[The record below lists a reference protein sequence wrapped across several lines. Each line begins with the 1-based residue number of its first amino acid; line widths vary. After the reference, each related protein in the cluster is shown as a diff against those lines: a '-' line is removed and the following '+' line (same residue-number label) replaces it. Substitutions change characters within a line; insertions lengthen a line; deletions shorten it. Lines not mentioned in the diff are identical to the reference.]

1 MTLNLNIDE
10 IELFR
15 KAFDLTVE
23 QFCQFIG
30 CNKSWYYRCLKNERS
45 INGDEYIKKLYSMYQ
60 HLNFDRKAECQRK
73 LTPNELDHFKE
84 ILDIYEKIYGDFY

>member
-30 CNKSWYYRCLKNERS
+30 CNTSWYYKCLNGKRPMNGERFV
-45 INGDEYIKKLYSMYQ
+45 EKLYFMYQ
-60 HLNFDRKAECQRK
+60 HLNFDRKADCQRK

-84 ILDIYEKIYGDFY
+84 ILDIYDQIYGTFY